1 MYLLK
6 HNFIG
11 KDIRVGS
18 QVECTSDLVSG
29 VHKVWDVGTKVILL
43 EGMEDKIMDKTKFK
57 LSYDLSIPMNFTHDE
72 IAKYFSYIRVG
83 GLNIHK
89 YLDRIEN
96 GILKSGLNTPDK
108 LKVLDGLSIF
118 DTSCSFNS
126 NNIKKKD
133 KVFISFESI
142 AQFAILGAEDK
153 GLDTEFKLC
162 KVGESQATT
171 VKGSILSHGKAY
183 IAGTLVDT
191 KHTEFDTRYIV
202 KVTCSEGN
210 DYKLT
215 VYPGSL
221 YAMESYVPRQIL
233 RVGATVCIKGTDK
246 VGKVTEIIKTSSKP
260 YYVVSFKGVKKT
272 ETLSRRR
279 LKIIENDKKV
289 EKENSE
295 VIF

>member
-1 MYLLK
+1 MNLLK

-11 KDIRVGS
+11 REIRVGS

-96 GILKSGLNTPDK
+96 GILKVNSSIPEK
-108 LKVLDGLSIF
+108 LKPIDGMSIF
-118 DTSCSFNS
+118 DTNCSFNS
-126 NNIKKKD
+126 NSLKKKD
-133 KVFISFESI
+133 KVFVSFDSI
-142 AQFAILGAEDK
+142 VQFAMLGEGDK
-153 GLDTEFKLC
+153 GLDTKFSLC
-162 KVGESQATT
+162 KIGDSNTT
-171 VKGSILSHGKAY
+171 PVKGSTLSHGKPY
-183 IAGTLVDT
+183 IAGTLMEI
-191 KHTEFDTRYIV
+191 KHSEFDTRYVV
-202 KVTCSEGN
+202 KFTCSEGN
-210 DYKLT
+210 DYKIST
-215 VYPGSL
+215 FGGGI

-260 YYVVSFKGVKKT
+260 YYVVSFEGVKKA

-279 LKIIENDKKV
+279 LKIIENGKKV